1 MRSRCDSRRGRP
13 SRRPRRDHRPRP
25 ARRRRDAQRA
35 QAPGRP
41 RRARRARPRR
51 RGPARAAEALGPD
64 AVVARE
70 CSRAAL
76 PVGGGRTSSS
86 LRSARS
92 RRSPCAVRPWT
103 TSSSRSP
110 AHDRDSDSRGG
121 RMTAVSPPR
130 PPSRRRPSRRPAP
143 SARSPRGHS
152 RRPRPAPARSRASGC
167 SRSRSCRG
175 VLFLLKLR
183 YVIDER
189 PRCRASPTSTSS
201 CPRLAQGRAA
211 AACARS
217 RLRIRSACRRRRS
230 RGHGTMTATG
240 LRPLASPTARRAV
253 GWSMRHASWP

>member
-1 MRSRCDSRRGRP
+1 MTSRCDSRRGP
-13 SRRPRRDHRPRP
+13 TISPTASRSST
-25 ARRRRDAQRA
+25 AAGSSRRDARRA
-35 QAPGRP
+35 QAPSRP
-41 RRARRARPRR
+41 RRPRRARPRR
-51 RGPARAAEALGPD
+51 RGPARVAEALGPD

-70 CSRAAL
+70 CSRAPL

-86 LRSARS
+86 LRSARSTGPAWRS

-183 YVIDER
+183 YVIGER

-230 RGHGTMTATG
+230 RGG
-240 LRPLASPTARRAV
+240 TAR
-253 GWSMRHASWP
+253 